1 MSIVERLLRIKRGKN
16 LLSSQPAFDR
26 MDTEE
31 MHMRLPTFLRCDE
44 GHIRGEIGEVL
55 AGLKPG
61 RSSEDEVTVFKSVG
75 NAAQDLAVA
84 NLAFA

>member
-1 MSIVERLLRIKRGKN
+1 
-16 LLSSQPAFDR
+16 
-26 MDTEE
+26 
-31 MHMRLPTFLRCDE
+31 MRLPTLLRCDE

>member
-1 MSIVERLLRIKRGKN
+1 
-16 LLSSQPAFDR
+16 

-31 MHMRLPTFLRCDE
+31 TPMSSLCPLGQCLMDE
-44 GHIRGEIGEVL
+44 DPIRGEIGEVL

-61 RSSEDEVTVFKSVG
+61 RSSEDEVTVFKSIG

-84 NLAFA
+84 DPAFA

>member
-1 MSIVERLLRIKRGKN
+1 M
-16 LLSSQPAFDR
+16 LSSYPAFDI
-26 MDTEE
+26 MDAEE
-31 MHMRLPTFLRCDE
+31 TPMSLPSLLRSDE

-61 RSSEDEVTVFKSVG
+61 RSSEDEVPVFKSVG

-84 NLAFA
+84 DLAFA